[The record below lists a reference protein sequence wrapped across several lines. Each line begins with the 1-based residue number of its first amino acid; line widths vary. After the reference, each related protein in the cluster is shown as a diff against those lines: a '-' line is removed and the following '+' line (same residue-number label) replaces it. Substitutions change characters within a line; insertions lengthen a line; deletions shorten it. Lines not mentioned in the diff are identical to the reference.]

1 VCRFLRS
8 RRQPKGNIRL
18 ASSSSVSVHVLV
30 NTSPQQQKVRDPLF
44 IFLTRD
50 TTLSSSERLGFAS
63 NNCGLRSYS
72 LVPACRASRATAG
85 IVSIMY
91 VCSVSDHLSTR
102 ACSHSPSPPDPEFR
116 SSGPA
121 TRAHSDTVTAAIWRS
136 VNTRAAQQCWS
147 YHPALF
153 VRSGRSKP
161 SFVSIA
167 SRPSDNTCS
176 CRTSFSFV
184 VSKPAAQHS
193 WGSWASSIRGLGGG

>member
-8 RRQPKGNIRL
+8 RRQPEANINL
-18 ASSSSVSVHVLV
+18 ASNSSVSVHVPV
-30 NTSPQQQKVRDPLF
+30 NTSPQQQEVIDPLF
-44 IFLTRD
+44 IIFSRD
-50 TTLSSSERLGFAS
+50 TTLSSSERLSLAS
-63 NNCGLRSYS
+63 HNCGLRSYS

-91 VCSVSDHLSTR
+91 VCSISNHLSTR
-102 ACSHSPSPPDPEFR
+102 ACSNSPSPPDAEFR

-121 TRAHSDTVTAAIWRS
+121 TRAHSDTVTATIWRS

-176 CRTSFSFV
+176 CSTSFSFV
-184 VSKPAAQHS
+184 ISKLAAQHS
-193 WGSWASSIRGLGGG
+193 WGSRASSIRGLGGG